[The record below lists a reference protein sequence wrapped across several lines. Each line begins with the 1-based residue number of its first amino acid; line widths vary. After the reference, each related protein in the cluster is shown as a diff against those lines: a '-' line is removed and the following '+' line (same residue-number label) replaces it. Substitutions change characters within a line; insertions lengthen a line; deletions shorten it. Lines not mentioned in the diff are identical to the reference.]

1 MELEN
6 VTVEI
11 RPRNPW
17 EAMDLGFS
25 MVRRWW
31 KPVYRAW
38 FALLLPL
45 VLICHLLFLDSP
57 LLALLALWW
66 MKPLLDRVLLH
77 VYSRAVFGEEPSVR
91 DTLRA
96 LPRLLRTGLLWHLT
110 LLRLDPSRSFRLP
123 VMQLEGL
130 SGKARRERFMVIGRR
145 NRSHAQALT
154 IICLHLETFIYFGLI
169 ILIYLMVPEGIE
181 LDDGSLFGDESLAIQ
196 LIQNTLA
203 VVATSLIEPAYV
215 AAGFGLYLNRRTQLE
230 GWDIELRLRRM
241 ARRLKGLKS
250 RAATA
255 IAASLLAAS
264 LTVAPAPWTNARAA
278 ISDEPLAPQPLPAE
292 SIREVVD
299 AVLAH
304 EDFDTMRTLKGWLP
318 KKLNKP
324 DVDKVDFELPDW
336 AQLLGGAL
344 GKLFEVLL
352 WAAAL
357 VVVVLLVV
365 YALRREFPSLPG
377 RRRRAG
383 DGLPQTLSGLDIRPQ
398 SLPDDIPG
406 TALKLWQAHKARAA
420 LSLLYRG
427 CLSTLVNRH
436 RLELPKSATEGDVL
450 LLARGRVSEEIGA
463 YLGRTTRLWQ
473 ALAYGHRLPT
483 DAEIAGLC
491 EGWHTLEAAP

>member
-1 MELEN
+1 VELEN

-11 RPRNPW
+11 RPRNAW

-25 MVRRWW
+25 MVRQWW
-31 KPVYRAW
+31 KPVYRVW
-38 FALLLPL
+38 FAVLLPL
-45 VLICHLLFLDSP
+45 FLLCHLLFLGSP

-66 MKPLLDRVLLH
+66 IKPLLDRVLLH

-91 DTLRA
+91 ETIKA

-130 SGKARRERFMVIGRR
+130 TGKARRERFKVIGRR

-154 IICLHLETFIYFGLI
+154 IICLHLETFIYVGLI
-169 ILIYLMVPEGIE
+169 VLLYLMVPEGVE
-181 LDDGSLFGDESLAIQ
+181 LDDGSFFGDDSLPIQ

-241 ARRLKGLKS
+241 ARRLDGLKT
-250 RAATA
+250 RAPTA

-264 LTVAPAPWTNARAA
+264 LALAPTPWTNARAA

-292 SIREVVD
+292 SVREVVD

-304 EDFDTMRTLKGWLP
+304 EDFDTKRTLSGWLP
-318 KKLNKP
+318 KEVDKP
-324 DVDKVDFELPDW
+324 DGVDFELPDW
-336 AQLLGGAL
+336 ARLLGGAL
-344 GKLFEVLL
+344 GKLSEVLL

-357 VVVVLLVV
+357 ALIVVLVV
-365 YALRREFPSLPG
+365 YALRREFPSLPS

-383 DGLPQTLSGLDIRPQ
+383 DGLPRTLSGLDIRPQ

-406 TALKLWQAHKARAA
+406 TALKLWRANKARAA

-427 CLSTLVNRH
+427 CLSILVNRH
-436 RLELPKSATEGDVL
+436 RLELPESATEGDVL

-483 DAEIAGLC
+483 DADVAGLC
-491 EGWHTLEAAP
+491 EGWRSLDAAP